1 MAEQPAVNRQVL
13 GSNPSQGA
21 SQEIL
26 RMSGQNRFMRKIL
39 ISFLVGATLAGT
51 IATAATNNLSG
62 SIAGCVDKKSRVLT
76 IPTNAKCPS
85 GKIAI
90 DIGGSTLDAKSIA
103 GLVSPTVVTISVK
116 STSGT
121 STGSGSV
128 YKSDDT
134 YSYIVT
140 NNHVVSSGATG
151 GSITVEFTSGDE
163 QSATIVGRDRMYD
176 LAVIK
181 IKKGN
186 IPTISIAN
194 SADVTVGDPV
204 LAFGSP
210 LGYSNTVTA
219 GIVSALNRPVAAGS
233 TGSESYVN
241 AIQTDAAINQGN
253 SGGPLVDAQGRM
265 IGINS
270 VIALVPGSP
279 DTGNLGIGFAIP
291 MNEAKRVIDEILAT
305 GKSTRPILGVGFD
318 KTYTGVGAR
327 ILEVYAGD
335 PASDAGI
342 PNGAIIRNI
351 DGTKI
356 TTLDAAVVKIRSYAP
371 GTTISVTCDIPSGG
385 SKTFK
390 VKLGTADA
398 VE

>member
-1 MAEQPAVNRQVL
+1 
-13 GSNPSQGA
+13 
-21 SQEIL
+21 
-26 RMSGQNRFMRKIL
+26 MRKIV

-76 IPTNAKCPS
+76 IPVNAKCPS
-85 GKIAI
+85 GKLPI

-103 GLVSPTVVTISVK
+103 GLVAPTVVTISLPTG
-116 STSGT
+116 S
-121 STGSGSV
+121 GSGSV
-128 YKSDDT
+128 YKSDGSA
-134 YSYIVT
+134 SYIVT
-140 NNHVVSSGATG
+140 NNHVISSGGA
-151 GSITVEFTSGDE
+151 IKVEFTSGE
-163 QSATIVGRDRMYD
+163 EYSATVVGRDRMYD

-181 IKKGN
+181 INKGN

-194 SADVTVGDPV
+194 SAEVAVGDPV

-233 TGSESYVN
+233 NGSESYVN

-305 GKSTRPILGVGFD
+305 GKSTRPILGVAFD

-327 ILEVYAGD
+327 IAEVYAGD

-342 PNGAIIRNI
+342 PTGAIIRNI

-371 GTTISVTCDIPSGG
+371 GTSVSITCDVPAGG

-398 VE
+398 IE

>member
-1 MAEQPAVNRQVL
+1 
-13 GSNPSQGA
+13 
-21 SQEIL
+21 
-26 RMSGQNRFMRKIL
+26 MRKIL
-39 ISFLVGATLAGT
+39 VSFLVGATLAGT

-62 SIAGCVDKKSRVLT
+62 SIAGCVDKKTRVLT
-76 IPTNAKCPS
+76 IPANAKCPS
-85 GKIAI
+85 GKVAIA
-90 DIGGSTLDAKSIA
+90 IGGSTLDAKSIA
-103 GLVSPTVVTISVK
+103 GLVSPTVVTISLA
-116 STSGT
+116 TATGT
-121 STGSGSV
+121 VTGSGSV
-128 YKSDDT
+128 YKSDDS

-140 NNHVVSSGATG
+140 NNHVVSAGATG
-151 GSITVEFTSGDE
+151 APITVEFTSGEE

-194 SADVTVGDPV
+194 SADVAVGDPV

-219 GIVSALNRPVAAGS
+219 GIVSALNRPVAAGTS
-233 TGSESYVN
+233 GSESYVN

-270 VIALVPGSP
+270 VIALVPGSS

-291 MNEAKRVIDEILAT
+291 MNEAKRVIEEILAT

-327 ILEVYAGD
+327 IAEVYVGD

-342 PNGAIIRNI
+342 PNGAIVRNI

-356 TTLDAAVVKIRSYAP
+356 TSMDAAVVKIRSYAP

-390 VKLGTADA
+390 VKLGSADA
-398 VE
+398 IE

>member
-1 MAEQPAVNRQVL
+1 
-13 GSNPSQGA
+13 
-21 SQEIL
+21 
-26 RMSGQNRFMRKIL
+26 MRKVV
-39 ISFLVGATLAGT
+39 ISFVIGATLAGT

-62 SIAGCVDKKSRVLT
+62 SIAGCVDKKTRVLT
-76 IPTNAKCPS
+76 IPANGKCPS

-90 DIGGSTLDAKSIA
+90 DIGGSTLDARSIA
-103 GLVSPTVVTISVK
+103 GLVAPTVVTISLP
-116 STSGT
+116 TS
-121 STGSGSV
+121 SGSGSV

-134 YSYIVT
+134 DSYIVT
-140 NNHVVSSGATG
+140 NNHVIAAGGA
-151 GSITVEFTSGDE
+151 INVEFTNGE
-163 QSATIVGRDRMYD
+163 EYPATVVGRDRMYD

-186 IPTISIAN
+186 LPTISIAN
-194 SADVTVGDPV
+194 SSAVAVGDPV

-219 GIVSALNRPVAAGS
+219 GIVSALNRPVAVGAA
-233 TGSESYVN
+233 GSESYVN
-241 AIQTDAAINQGN
+241 AIQTDASINQGN

-291 MNEAKRVIDEILAT
+291 VNEAKRVIDEILAT

-318 KTYTGVGAR
+318 RTYTGVGAR
-327 ILEVYAGD
+327 ITEVFAGD
-335 PASDAGI
+335 PASNAGI
-342 PNGAIIRNI
+342 PSGAIIRSI
-351 DGTKI
+351 EGTKI
-356 TTLDAAVVKIRSYAP
+356 SATDAAVVKIRSYAP
-371 GTTISVTCDIPSGG
+371 GTTISIVCDIPTGG

-390 VKLGTADA
+390 VKLGTAEA
-398 VE
+398 LE